1 MGNKKKTCFLFE
13 YVIFCTSTF
22 FDQIRD
28 LLSSF
33 QKVIYM
39 GMGMWGG
46 NEQKITPLKEHPAP
60 IKIRSIFREKRLY
73 RLFHAK
79 HPPADFGSR

>member
-1 MGNKKKTCFLFE
+1 MW
-13 YVIFCTSTF
+13 
-22 FDQIRD
+22 D

-33 QKVIYM
+33 QKVIYR
-39 GMGMWGG
+39 GDGDVEGG

>member
-1 MGNKKKTCFLFE
+1 
-13 YVIFCTSTF
+13 
-22 FDQIRD
+22 
-28 LLSSF
+28 
-33 QKVIYM
+33 
-39 GMGMWGG
+39 MGMWGGG

-79 HPPADFGSR
+79 HPPCRFWESLIRGGGCLARGEKKCDFFSDLCFFRENTNFWS